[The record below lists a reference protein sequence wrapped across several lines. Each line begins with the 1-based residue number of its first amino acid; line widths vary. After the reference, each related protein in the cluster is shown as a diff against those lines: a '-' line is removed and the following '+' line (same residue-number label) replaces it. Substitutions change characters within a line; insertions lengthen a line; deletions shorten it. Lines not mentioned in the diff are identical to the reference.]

1 MRKTLKGTAT
11 PHEEGFVYI
20 FGLMM
25 KYFEMVG
32 WEKRWRQSQKDL
44 YKTIYQTIKNIKP
57 NAEVERH
64 IASNTTTVLRFVW
77 CFHFFFASKSC
88 GKLFDFAGWFHIFKW
103 QKYHRITSLGK

>member
-1 MRKTLKGTAT
+1 MKGTAT

-77 CFHFFFASKSC
+77 CFHFFLPANHVANSSISPVGF
-88 GKLFDFAGWFHIFKW
+88 
-103 QKYHRITSLGK
+103 TSLNGKNTTE